1 MRIRMFMA
9 IILGVCLLVTLFP
22 LIEAP
27 AEAAPEE
34 PETETPAPEAAPTE
48 ETQPAAQ
55 ESERAMPFGVL
66 DGDTAYWCTGY
77 GILSCKAGGEAVLFS
92 EVRGRNPVLLDG
104 SLYVIE
110 DQTDTTEEVPF
121 PVSMDAVTGSRI
133 LKLAAEGEPEEIY
146 TAPYINQLYARDGR
160 LYFTTTQGET
170 LSEAGGLFSIDG
182 AGQDEKLLSE
192 ECVQLHCVQ
201 DGYAYF
207 EGVEEERE
215 ALCRV
220 SVEGNASE
228 TLYTGEGYAYTPIA
242 YEGKVYFIHLDVTNE
257 DAEDPNVIFCLEN
270 GEADPDDYL
279 VKPFMFPELLARL
292 RVLLRRNGG
301 AVSSVISC
309 GDLVMDTSSHAVSRN
324 GKDIMLS
331 AREYSILEY
340 MMHNQGIVL
349 ERESFRSHIWSW
361 DYDGESNVID
371 VYIRYLRKKI
381 DDGHEEKLI
390 HTVRGSGYMLKAGS

>member
-9 IILGVCLLVTLFP
+9 IILGVCLLATGCTAVPAQVEETP
-22 LIEAP
+22 QPQAEAP

-77 GILSCKAGGEAVLFS
+77 GILSCKAGGEATLFS

-104 SLYVIE
+104 ALYVIE

-133 LKLAAEGEPEEIY
+133 LKLAAEAEPEEIY

-270 GEADPDDYL
+270 GEATPLEGCTAQQLY
-279 VKPFMFPELLARL
+279 
-292 RVLLRRNGG
+292 RVE
-301 AVSSVISC
+301 
-309 GDLVMDTSSHAVSRN
+309 N
-324 GKDIMLS
+324 GKLYYLTLPQDENSMPALAMLDLS
-331 AREYSILEY
+331 TL
-340 MMHNQGIVL
+340 
-349 ERESFRSHIWSW
+349 
-361 DYDGESNVID
+361 ESNVLLENVMEVAALSPDHCLYSPEAPIFLAGALQLWD
-371 VYIRYLRKKI
+371 SA
-381 DDGHEEKLI
+381 
-390 HTVRGSGYMLKAGS
+390 TGSATALEVASVVESQG

>member
-1 MRIRMFMA
+1 MRIRMLIA
-9 IILGVCLLVTLFP
+9 LVLGLCLLATGCAAVPAQVEETP
-22 LIEAP
+22 QPQAEAP
-27 AEAAPEE
+27 EEAAPEE
-34 PETETPAPEAAPTE
+34 PAIEAQTPAAIPEVQA
-48 ETQPAAQ
+48 QPAAQ
-55 ESERAMPFGVL
+55 DSYRAMPFGAL

-77 GILSCKAGGEAVLFS
+77 GIIACKAGGEATLFS
-92 EVRGRNPVLLDG
+92 EIRGRNPVLLDG

-133 LKLAAEGEPEEIY
+133 LKLTAEGEPEEIY

-207 EGVEEERE
+207 EGVAEEKE

-228 TLYTGEGYAYTPIA
+228 TLYTGEGYAYTPIV
-242 YEGKVYFIHLDVTNE
+242 YEGKVYFIHLDVTNA
-257 DAEDPNVIFCLEN
+257 DAENPNVIFCLEN
-270 GEADPDDYL
+270 GEATPLEDCTAQQLFQVENGKLYYL
-279 VKPFMFPELLARL
+279 ALPQDENSMPALAIL
-292 RVLLRRNGG
+292 DLNTKESNVLLENVMEVAALSPDHCLYSPEAPIFLAGSLQLWDSATG
-301 AVSSVISC
+301 SATALEVSSVVES
-309 GDLVMDTSSHAVSRN
+309 
-324 GKDIMLS
+324 
-331 AREYSILEY
+331 
-340 MMHNQGIVL
+340 QG
-349 ERESFRSHIWSW
+349 
-361 DYDGESNVID
+361 
-371 VYIRYLRKKI
+371 
-381 DDGHEEKLI
+381 
-390 HTVRGSGYMLKAGS
+390 

>member
-1 MRIRMFMA
+1 MRIRMLIA
-9 IILGVCLLVTLFP
+9 LVLGLCLLATGCATVPAQVEETP
-22 LIEAP
+22 QPQAEAP
-27 AEAAPEE
+27 EEAAPEE
-34 PETETPAPEAAPTE
+34 PAIEAQTPAATPQAQA
-48 ETQPAAQ
+48 QPAAQ
-55 ESERAMPFGVL
+55 DSYRAMPFGAL

-77 GILSCKAGGEAVLFS
+77 GIIACKAGGEATLFS
-92 EVRGRNPVLLDG
+92 EIRGRNPVLLDG

-133 LKLAAEGEPEEIY
+133 LKLAAEAEPEEIY

-207 EGVEEERE
+207 EGVAEEKE

-242 YEGKVYFIHLDVTNE
+242 YEGKVYFIHLDVTNA
-257 DAEDPNVIFCLEN
+257 DAENPNVIFCLEN
-270 GEADPDDYL
+270 GEATPLEGCTAQQLFRIENGKLYYL
-279 VKPFMFPELLARL
+279 ALPQDENSMPALAIL
-292 RVLLRRNGG
+292 DLNTKESNVLLENVMEVAALSPDHCLYSPEAPIFLAGSLQLWDSATG
-301 AVSSVISC
+301 SATALEVSSVVES
-309 GDLVMDTSSHAVSRN
+309 
-324 GKDIMLS
+324 
-331 AREYSILEY
+331 
-340 MMHNQGIVL
+340 QG
-349 ERESFRSHIWSW
+349 
-361 DYDGESNVID
+361 
-371 VYIRYLRKKI
+371 
-381 DDGHEEKLI
+381 
-390 HTVRGSGYMLKAGS
+390 